1 LKKISALLL
10 VFIIL
15 FGCSNNDSKVQNNNT
30 SNHAVEEHT
39 SGNTNSL
46 VWHTNLE
53 KAIKIAEKEDKPI
66 LMQFSGS
73 DWCKWCI
80 RLNEEVMFTKEFA
93 DYAKDNIV
101 LVNLDYPR
109 SIPQSD
115 AVKAYNQEMLNKY
128 GVRGFPTVLLLDK
141 TGKVIKQTGYQ
152 SGGPSAYIAHIK
164 DAYAL
169 K

>member
-1 LKKISALLL
+1 MKKISALLL
-10 VFIIL
+10 VIIIL
-15 FGCSNNDSKVQNNNT
+15 LGCSNNEDKVNNNKT
-30 SNHAVEEHT
+30 SNQTIEKHT
-39 SGNTNSL
+39 SKNTNDL

-53 KAIKIAEKEDKPI
+53 KAIEVAGKENKPI

-80 RLNEEVMFTKEFA
+80 KLNEEVMFTKEFA

-101 LVNLDYPR
+101 LINFDYPR

-115 AVKAYNQEMLNKY
+115 ATKAYNQEMLNKY

-141 TGKVIKQTGYQ
+141 TGKVVKQTGYQ
-152 SGGPSAYIAHIK
+152 SGGPLAYIAHIK
-164 DAYAL
+164 DAYAS